1 MCARTHACIFLIV
14 LVPHVYRRDSGSLG
28 IRVTGS
34 CKHPA
39 VGAEDQT
46 QVLCENRRYSP
57 TLGYLSLFFLHI
69 VNDVKLVRSITILS
83 AQES

>member
-1 MCARTHACIFLIV
+1 MCIFLIV
-14 LVPHVYRRDSGSLG
+14 LVLQVYRRDSSPLG

-34 CKHPA
+34 CKHPD

-46 QVLCENRRYSP
+46 QVLCENKKYSQ

-69 VNDVKLVRSITILS
+69 VNDVKLVRSITIVS